1 MDPFDPAPSIQ
12 MNGFDAITFQA
23 IGLTVAAMVLQQIGR
38 CMKREQ
44 KVAPLGSLTS
54 GLLP

>member
-1 MDPFDPAPSIQ
+1 

-23 IGLTVAAMVLQQIGR
+23 VGLTVAAMVLQQIGR